1 MKKPAEK
8 MDSSAQ
14 EEQYPAFENDLLPVR
29 RIQVVHVNEEEDDSP
44 LYLKQ
49 DPYMKHSGPK
59 PYAA

>member
-1 MKKPAEK
+1 MKKPQEK
-8 MDSSAQ
+8 MEIIAQ
-14 EEQYPAFENDLLPVR
+14 DEQCPAIENDLLPVR